1 MKNKTIIL
9 KEGQF
14 KKLLENRMNEIT
26 AVEIAD
32 ILSEIQCT
40 GESIKSLVIKKL
52 KSFGFENVTIKF
64 LGYSDNNDLT
74 YIVHTEGPVF
84 VFKAKSEFE
93 GEQPCLSIYDVVSY
107 SKN

>member
-14 KKLLENRMNEIT
+14 KKLIENRMNEIS

-32 ILSEIQCT
+32 VLSEIECT
-40 GESIKSLVIKKL
+40 GENIKSLVVKKL
-52 KSFGFENVTIKF
+52 TSFGFEDVIIKF
-64 LGYSDNNDLT
+64 LGYSDDNDLT
-74 YIVHTEGPVF
+74 YIIHTEGPVF
-84 VFKAKSEFE
+84 EFKAKSEFE

-107 SKN
+107 TKN